1 MQANSDIMGAAPGSR
16 MNTNNIELE
25 DRIHAAQVR
34 SAFSN
39 TAPGMSATAIAAFL
53 VAGILAGTG
62 AVSWPIAISFSVFML
77 VQIQARLL
85 LIAAY
90 HRHDPPD
97 HEWRLWSRR
106 FTVGVIIASV
116 GLGLFSWL
124 LLAPGSLDMQLLLM
138 LYLCAVASGAI
149 TAFGVLRPAIYL
161 SILPMLLFPTAWMM
175 LQNDWVHWVLAA
187 IIVGWLLAITNQAR
201 RYGAQF
207 EESVRLRFENEDLIA
222 RLRHEKSVAEDA
234 STAKSRFLAA
244 ASHDLRQPVH
254 ALSLFVAALRPRV
267 TDREAAR
274 MLDHIDSSVQAM
286 GGLFNGLLDIS
297 RLDAGVVEVNVQTF
311 AVQPLLERI
320 CRDFAGEAAAK
331 QIELRLKP
339 TRAAAFSDPLLVER
353 IVRNI
358 VANAIA
364 YTDSGRV
371 VVGCRKRGRSVI
383 VAVGDTGRGIPRAE
397 QALIFQEFYQVENP
411 ERDRGRGVGLG
422 LAIVKRLTA
431 LLGHPLKLRSLPERG
446 SVFML
451 ELPYSDAPLSAPLR
465 ALEGV
470 PEFAGHGG
478 GLILVVDDELA
489 IQMAMKDLLE
499 GWGFKAI
506 IAGSFDELLAR
517 LADCPERPS
526 LIICD
531 YRLREHENGIHVI
544 EQLRAEYNDDDIP
557 GMLITG
563 DTAPDRLKEAQ
574 ESGLLL
580 LHKPVNNSRLRAAV
594 VHLVME
600 HQVRHAETS
609 PPASDSRRSAS

>member
-1 MQANSDIMGAAPGSR
+1 

-25 DRIHAAQVR
+25 DRIRAAQVR
-34 SAFSN
+34 SAYSN

-62 AVSWPIAISFSVFML
+62 AVGWPIAIAFSVFML

-106 FTVGVIIASV
+106 FTTGVVVASL
-116 GLGLFSWL
+116 GLGIFSWVL
-124 LLAPGSLDMQLLLM
+124 LSPTQFDMQLLLM
-138 LYLCAVASGAI
+138 LFLCAVASGAI
-149 TAFGVLRPAIYL
+149 TAFGVLRPAIYF

-175 LQNDWVHWVLAA
+175 SRNDWVHWILAA
-187 IIVGWLLAITNQAR
+187 IIIGWLLAITNQAR

-207 EESVRLRFENEDLIA
+207 EESVRLRYENEDLIA

-234 STAKSRFLAA
+234 SSAKSRFLAA

-297 RLDAGVVEVNVQTF
+297 RLDAGVVEVNAQSF
-311 AVQPLLERI
+311 AIQPLLERI
-320 CRDFAGEAAAK
+320 CRDYAGEAATK
-331 QIELRLKP
+331 KIELRLKP

-364 YTDSGRV
+364 YTDRGRV
-371 VVGCRKRGRSVI
+371 VVGCRRRARTVSVV
-383 VAVGDTGRGIPRAE
+383 VADSGRGIPKVE
-397 QALIFQEFYQVENP
+397 QALIFQEFYQVGNP

-431 LLGHPLKLRSLPERG
+431 LLGHPLRMHSQPEHG

-451 ELPYSDAPLSAPLR
+451 ELPYSDAPLAVPLR
-465 ALEGV
+465 PFDASQDA
-470 PEFAGHGG
+470 AGNGG
-478 GLILVVDDELA
+478 GLILVVDDEVS
-489 IQMAMKDLLE
+489 IQVAMKDLLE

-506 IAGSFDELLAR
+506 IAGSCEELLAR
-517 LADCPERPS
+517 LADCPDLPA

-544 EQLRAEYNDDDIP
+544 ERLRAEYNDDDIP

-563 DTAPDRLKEAQ
+563 DTAPDRLREAQ
-574 ESGLLL
+574 ESGMLL
-580 LHKPVNNSRLRAAV
+580 LHKPVNNSRLRAAII
-594 VHLVME
+594 HLVME
-600 HQVRHAETS
+600 HQARRAETS
-609 PPASDSRRSAS
+609 PPGSDSPRSAS